1 VIVRNEWK
9 TEMQQMHKYGE
20 SKTTQIMMAIVCH
33 ITSGAGRTIFQ
44 AT

>member
-9 TEMQQMHKYGE
+9 TETQQVHKYGE
-20 SKTTQIMMAIVCH
+20 SKTTHIMMATVRH

-44 AT
+44 AA

>member
-9 TEMQQMHKYGE
+9 TETQQMHKLGE
-20 SKTTQIMMAIVCH
+20 SKTTQIMMATVHH
-33 ITSGAGRTIFQ
+33 ISSGAGRTTLQ